1 MKRAGTGVSTA
12 TPTTAVVVRGSY
24 RFSRNPMYLAM
35 AFLYLGLAIAINGL
49 LIIVLLPVLLGI
61 LSFGVI
67 SREERYLE
75 RKFGEDYLRYKAK
88 VRRWL

>member
-1 MKRAGTGVSTA
+1 MSTA
-12 TPTTAVVVRGSY
+12 TPTTAIVVQGPF

-35 AFLYLGLAIAINGL
+35 AIFFAGLAISIDGL
-49 LIIVLLPVLLGI
+49 LIIVFLPMLLGI

-75 RKFGEDYLRYKAK
+75 EKFGQEYLRYNAR